1 MNYLSKVNSIE
12 ECLKIMSNLRR
23 KTMDTKSKFK
33 EYLTQYCDVKPGDMT
48 DEMRFLEDLGLSSF
62 DFMSLLGDLEDNFD
76 LELDPET
83 IGNVTTI
90 GEALSLI
97 EKTAKTA

>member
-1 MNYLSKVNSIE
+1 
-12 ECLKIMSNLRR
+12 
-23 KTMDTKSKFK
+23 MDTERKFK
-33 EYLTQYCDVKPGDMT
+33 EYLTQYCDIEPKDMT
-48 DEMRFLEDLGLSSF
+48 GEMRFLEDLGLSSF
-62 DFMSLLGDLEDNFD
+62 DYMSLLGDLEDNFD

-97 EKTAKTA
+97 EKTRKTA

>member
-1 MNYLSKVNSIE
+1 
-12 ECLKIMSNLRR
+12 
-23 KTMDTKSKFK
+23 MDTERKFK
-33 EYLTQYCDVKPGDMT
+33 EYLTQYCYIEPKDMT
-48 DEMRFLEDLGLSSF
+48 GEMRFLEDLGLSSF

-97 EKTAKTA
+97 EKTCKTA